1 MTEDRFIAD
10 PHGLLASGEPLGT
23 IAELA
28 TAHGLGRRLVRLVV
42 HRRWQEI
49 RYVDVRPHRRY
60 HVGDFA
66 AVVEQLAPA
75 LAERAKRIAE
85 TEAAD
90 AERGRQRR
98 EREAEKKTAPK
109 PPPPAKKPKAP
120 TPPPPTPSIPA
131 PARGA
136 RRGPSVP
143 EVITIARRAAR

>member
-66 AVVEQLAPA
+66 TVVEQLRPQIQGTRSRDPW
-75 LAERAKRIAE
+75 LIA
-85 TEAAD
+85 A
-90 AERGRQRR
+90 
-98 EREAEKKTAPK
+98 
-109 PPPPAKKPKAP
+109 
-120 TPPPPTPSIPA
+120 SHFV
-131 PARGA
+131 
-136 RRGPSVP
+136 GPFFAS
-143 EVITIARRAAR
+143 